1 MRDGIISET
10 KNSRI
15 LKSDLPAT
23 YEELR
28 ALMAETGLPVDL
40 ILNQIGWSQLPTFLS
55 KGTLL
60 SDLTEEAIWENAQ
73 NRTVDAALKM
83 LADVAFG
90 RVATLKLTV
99 LDTGGK
105 PIPDVAVQ
113 LDRAADV
120 VNGPLTDAEGKVTI
134 GTNGGTHT
142 LNLLYPTGYSS
153 ASSTEQIEVS
163 GTKSL
168 EIKKVSRKAESTIFQ
183 FTKSQ
188 NNFRIARFLSPID
201 FHLIGGGGSGSAM
214 RSPWGSD
221 VSYGGG
227 SGGASGYFTIE
238 KSVDIAG
245 KLISV
250 VIGAGGPS
258 VSCENVSA
266 GSGYHGKT
274 GGATTL
280 KIGSVVYKANGGA
293 GGRAGTYEG
302 KSYNNTNGENYGG
315 NWYKG
320 DGYDGEDGDYLF
332 RGTSGSQYAPGGGGV
347 GSGGNSITH
356 GSNGQGEKFGNGGK
370 AEMYLSS
377 SDSAKSEAGGS
388 GLVAIRK
395 AV

>member
-168 EIKKVSRKAESTIFQ
+168 EIKKVSRKAENTIFQ

-201 FHLIGGGGSGSAM
+201 LSLIH
-214 RSPWGSD
+214 
-221 VSYGGG
+221 
-227 SGGASGYFTIE
+227 I
-238 KSVDIAG
+238 
-245 KLISV
+245 
-250 VIGAGGPS
+250 
-258 VSCENVSA
+258 
-266 GSGYHGKT
+266 
-274 GGATTL
+274 
-280 KIGSVVYKANGGA
+280 
-293 GGRAGTYEG
+293 
-302 KSYNNTNGENYGG
+302 
-315 NWYKG
+315 
-320 DGYDGEDGDYLF
+320 
-332 RGTSGSQYAPGGGGV
+332 
-347 GSGGNSITH
+347 
-356 GSNGQGEKFGNGGK
+356 
-370 AEMYLSS
+370 
-377 SDSAKSEAGGS
+377 
-388 GLVAIRK
+388 
-395 AV
+395 